1 MKLLT
6 LSITELQVHAF
17 KSPKLAHCNALL
29 YGLPHST
36 SKLPL
41 LDSSPLQ
48 ERMIILYPSTSI
60 ITHKA
65 LNNLAPLNIWDM
77 LTPYTPLVRN
87 LFILSHNLKTYGAR
101 CFSVAA
107 LTM

>member
-36 SKLPL
+36 SKQPL
-41 LDSSPLQ
+41 LDSSPLE
-48 ERMIILYPSTSI
+48 ERMIILYPSTSSESLHNFTI
-60 ITHKA
+60 WFITHKA

-77 LTPYTPLVRN
+77 LTPYTPL
-87 LFILSHNLKTYGAR
+87 G
-101 CFSVAA
+101 
-107 LTM
+107 